1 MTGGF
6 VYRGA
11 AMPELRGWY
20 VYGDYCSKKV
30 WAVDT
35 ADNSDP
41 VQLTTSGT
49 GITAF
54 AEDATGELYMLGSS
68 GSPYKLVRK

>member
-1 MTGGF
+1 M
-6 VYRGA
+6 
-11 AMPELRGWY
+11 
-20 VYGDYCSKKV
+20 YGDYCSKKV
-30 WAVDT
+30 WAVNT

-54 AEDATGELYMLGSS
+54 AEDAAGELYMLGSS